1 MRIGVEI
8 IDKTLIRC
16 AHWFAE
22 ATTITERS
30 LGGQETGF
38 EEQRGPRCWS
48 NGGRVKPRSS
58 GKAIEGD
65 PGGGGIEEESGK
77 SFWFFSDW

>member
-1 MRIGVEI
+1 MISTRHCERECGGCEERPVVRIGVEI

-38 EEQRGPRCWS
+38 EEQRGR
-48 NGGRVKPRSS
+48 GVG
-58 GKAIEGD
+58 AT
-65 PGGGGIEEESGK
+65 EEES
-77 SFWFFSDW
+77 SHVPAARR